1 MRRDRGATAPP
12 SRTSGCRCRA
22 RCRSRSPRCWPRGR
36 SASAARAQTD
46 GGGWRVGDQVEVQH
60 QAHTGAAHDL
70 PRRLQ
75 PRRGQ
80 LEHPARH
87 RPQSRCPDRVIGR
100 VAADPED
107 QRAVSGYVQHR
118 QHAGERGH
126 VSGESGQRPVLGRQ
140 PEERGRHR
148 CRPVARRQRNH
159 DRRRRSASRC
169 GGSGAWAGRPLRV
182 AARVSASRPGN
193 EVNRLTARTPAMIA
207 TAPARAR
214 RRPCRPGRCRI
225 SASDLDVAR
234 TI

>member
-1 MRRDRGATAPP
+1 M
-12 SRTSGCRCRA
+12 SGSLPISKPAMLRAREVGLCRA
-22 RCRSRSPRCWPRGR
+22 RPHR
-36 SASAARAQTD
+36 

-80 LEHPARH
+80 LEHPTRH
-87 RPQSRCPDRVIGR
+87 RSQSRCPDRVIGR

-148 CRPVARRQRNH
+148 CRPVARSQRNH
-159 DRRRRSASRC
+159 DRRRRCASRC
-169 GGSGAWAGRPLRV
+169 GGSEALGRSAIARGGPGVGVAPGERGEQVDRQNAGDDRDGARE
-182 AARVSASRPGN
+182 S
-193 EVNRLTARTPAMIA
+193 PATTMS
-207 TAPARAR
+207 ARAVSDLGVG
-214 RRPCRPGRCRI
+214 PGRGAEQYER
-225 SASDLDVAR
+225 AGPVRPRGELV
-234 TI
+234 